1 MAFGKRAGEAQEVN
15 LRMRGAR
22 AAKGLT
28 QADLAKQVGASR
40 QTISLI
46 EAGAH
51 NPTLRLCIDIAHAL
65 GTDLNTLFWEESEN

>member
-1 MAFGKRAGEAQEVN
+1 
-15 LRMRGAR
+15 MRGAR

-28 QADLAKQVGASR
+28 QADLAKLVGASR

-51 NPTLRLCIDIAHAL
+51 NPTLRLCIDIARAL
-65 GTDLNTLFWEESEN
+65 DTDLNTLFWDESEN